1 MEDFEDI
8 KSGFRIV
15 LRFAA
20 SNPFFSDAALT
31 KEFHYGDDG
40 KVAIHPATINWT
52 EGHVSA
58 RAEWLGG
65 HARTA
70 LGRSCGTAAP

>member
-1 MEDFEDI
+1 MEDFDDI

-20 SNPFFSDAALT
+20 SNPFFSDAALV

-58 RAEWLGG
+58 RRGLGG
-65 HARTA
+65 RARKV
-70 LGRSCGTAAP
+70 LGRGCGTAAP